1 MRRLSPRA
9 KPVIVAACAATLAA
23 PAAALAGPT
32 TVSVNT
38 PGSSLVVRATGSEA
52 NSVTVTVD
60 SAAAPTAL
68 IVVDNGPG
76 ATTSDSSCMAPSSGA
91 VSCPLGTI
99 NRVDIA
105 LGNRDDVG
113 VISPAVPAR
122 VRGLI
127 DGGDGNDSLFGGLGN
142 ADLNGGSDGDSLF
155 GGFGS
160 DDIDA
165 GAGNDSVF
173 GGAGNDDTGGGA
185 GDDYLDGGP
194 GGDLLKG
201 GSNSDTVSYVTR
213 TEGVAATIGGP
224 AGQDGNSEDSSPAGL
239 DTIDNDVE
247 NLWGTSGDDVLA
259 GDNDANLLAAGAGN
273 DFLLG
278 NGRGD
283 TLVGDLGDDF
293 LAGGFGND
301 VLNGGFG
308 RDRMFGGPDADRLR
322 ARDRTRDR
330 RLNCGPG
337 RFDKLK
343 RDGRDPR
350 GKSCKRKRRR

>member
-1 MRRLSPRA
+1 MKRLLHSATPA
-9 KPVIVAACAATLAA
+9 FAAVCAAALAA

-32 TVSVNT
+32 TVSVNS
-38 PGSSLVVRATGSEA
+38 PGSSLVVRATSSEA
-52 NSVTVTVD
+52 NNVTVTVD

-68 IVVDNGPG
+68 IVVDTGPG
-76 ATTSDSSCMAPSSGA
+76 ATTSDASCTAPSSGA

-105 LGNRDDVG
+105 LSNRNDAGIV
-113 VISPAVPAR
+113 SPSVPAS

-127 DGGDGNDSLFGGLGN
+127 DGGDGTDALYAGLGN
-142 ADLNGGSDGDSLF
+142 TDLNGSSDADTLI
-155 GGFGS
+155 GGPGS
-160 DDIDA
+160 DDID
-165 GAGNDSVF
+165 GGSGNDSAY
-173 GGAGNDDTGGGA
+173 GGAGNDDIGGESGN
-185 GDDYLDGGP
+185 DVLDGGP
-194 GGDLLKG
+194 NGDLLKG
-201 GSNSDTVSYVTR
+201 GSNTDAVTYGTR
-213 TEGVAATIGGP
+213 AEGVAASIGGV
-224 AGQDGNSEDSSPAGL
+224 AGQDGNSEDSSPSGL
-239 DTIDNDVE
+239 DTIDTDVE
-247 NLWGTSGDDVLA
+247 TLFGTSGDDVLV
-259 GDNDANLLAAGAGN
+259 GDDDANLLAAGAGN

-283 TLVGDLGDDF
+283 TLVGDAGDDF

-301 VLNGGFG
+301 LVNGGFG

-330 RLNCGPG
+330 QLNCGPG

-350 GKSCKRKRRR
+350 GKSCKRKRR